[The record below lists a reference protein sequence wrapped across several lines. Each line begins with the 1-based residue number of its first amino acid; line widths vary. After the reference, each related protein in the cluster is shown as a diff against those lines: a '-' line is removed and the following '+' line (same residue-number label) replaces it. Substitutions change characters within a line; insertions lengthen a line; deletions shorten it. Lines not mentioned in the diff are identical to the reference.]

1 MGIIWI
7 DFTPLNVLDPS
18 AIVFRVGRFELFLIK
33 GFSEEDFITCLQLVI
48 DLTRFSRL
56 EAIELVERFIVS

>member
-7 DFTPLNVLDPS
+7 DFAPLNVFDPG

-33 GFSEEDFITCLQLVI
+33 GFSEEGFITCLQLVI
-48 DLTRFSRL
+48 DLTRFSHL
-56 EAIELVERFIVS
+56 EAIELVE